1 MLWFLLGY
9 LTGTVL
15 CLIINYRNQ
24 ALQQRGQI
32 NHDIRTDERI
42 S

>member
-15 CLIINYRNQ
+15 CVVINYRKLIKLYGGKNK
-24 ALQQRGQI
+24 
-32 NHDIRTDERI
+32 
-42 S
+42 